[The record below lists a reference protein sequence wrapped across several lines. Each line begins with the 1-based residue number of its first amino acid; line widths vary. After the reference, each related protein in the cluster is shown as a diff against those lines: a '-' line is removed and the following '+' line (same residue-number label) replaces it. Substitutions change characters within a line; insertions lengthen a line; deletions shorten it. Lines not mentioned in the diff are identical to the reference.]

1 MRCSSRKKIKECK
14 MKEAKLIYLK
24 NFQTWKKIY
33 KIIVFSRKKRVFIV
47 TENRFRTVCYDIK
60 DAWVWRRW
68 YFLKAV
74 SLLGKSK
81 EQAVWSFLSCRR
93 KERERNVNFHAGK
106 FSSVTCATHFGITRA
121 ESLFFQVIIINI
133 TSTIPTS

>member
-14 MKEAKLIYLK
+14 MKEAKLKYLK
-24 NFQTWKKIY
+24 NFQKWKKIY

-47 TENRFRTVCYDIK
+47 TENRFRTVYYDIK

-74 SLLGKSK
+74 SLLRKSK

-93 KERERNVNFHAGK
+93 KERERNVNFHAREIFLSYLRYALWNYACRIAI
-106 FSSVTCATHFGITRA
+106 FSSY
-121 ESLFFQVIIINI
+121 NN
-133 TSTIPTS
+133 